1 MKPEDFTCQWFWH
14 KNDTHIYEQPSL
26 EYVIEHFKGQTNL
39 TMLDIGAHVGYW
51 SLQMSPYF
59 ESIHAFECNPD
70 ILPFLALNTYNY
82 ENITVHPHGVDL
94 KLEQKNF
101 VYLTEHVHGMIGSY
115 VLDHTDDEF
124 LSKEHGV
131 KNEHKRI
138 NVTVAPPKVQGPV
151 HFIKIDV
158 EGAEFNVLKACHKYK
173 QYDPLLHI
181 EIHREEHR
189 KYYSEEYIT
198 VLHSLDESNHIAKY
212 K

>member
-1 MKPEDFTCQWFWH
+1 MKPEDFICQWFSNGSH
-14 KNDTHIYEQPSL
+14 NQIYEQSSL
-26 EYVIEHFKGQTNL
+26 EYVIDHFAGQTNL

-82 ENITVHPHGVDL
+82 ENITVYPYGVDL

-101 VYLTEHVHGMIGSY
+101 VCLGENGLIGTY
-115 VLDHTDDEF
+115 ILDESDEKF
-124 LSKEHGV
+124 LAKKDGV
-131 KNEHKRI
+131 KNDHKRFD
-138 NVTVAPPKVQGPV
+138 VTVAPPKVSGPV

-158 EGAEFNVLKACHKYK
+158 EGAELNVLKACYKYK

-189 KYYSEEYIT
+189 KYYFEKYIT
-198 VLHSLDESNHIAKY
+198 ILHSLDEDNYIAKY